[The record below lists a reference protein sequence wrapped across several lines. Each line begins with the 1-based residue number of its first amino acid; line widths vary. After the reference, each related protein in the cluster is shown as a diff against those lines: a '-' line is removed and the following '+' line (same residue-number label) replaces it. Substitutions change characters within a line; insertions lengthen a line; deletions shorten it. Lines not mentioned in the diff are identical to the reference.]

1 MKTVKNIISHIISRP
16 QYKKISQKR
25 CFDKV
30 VKLLPPHL
38 QNAVLFTYVKN
49 QTLFFV
55 LNHPGLKMEF
65 HYKVNLIK
73 SLLKQL
79 KTIDKECSN
88 MQDIK
93 EVKAFVSNKPKQKES
108 QKKSIKYTFK
118 ELSSGEFKI
127 ITKNKNLKNLFQKI
141 QKAIKDSNA
150 STN

>member
-1 MKTVKNIISHIISRP
+1 MKTVKNIISHIISKP

-38 QNAVLFTYVKN
+38 QSAVLFTYVKN

-79 KTIDKECSN
+79 KTIDKECLD

-93 EVKAFVSNKPKQKES
+93 EVKAFVSNKPKQKVTTNLKVK
-108 QKKSIKYTFK
+108 QTYK
-118 ELSSGEFKI
+118 ELSNGEFKI

-141 QKAIKDSNA
+141 QKVIKNNNA

>member
-1 MKTVKNIISHIISRP
+1 MKTVKNIISHIISKP

-38 QNAVLFTYVKN
+38 QSAVLFTYVKN

-73 SLLKQL
+73 SLLKQI
-79 KTIDKECSN
+79 KSIDPLCKN

-93 EVKAFVSNKPKQKES
+93 DIKAFVSNKPRIKTEP
-108 QKKSIKYTFK
+108 KKKLYYK
-118 ELSSGEFKI
+118 ELSSANFKI
-127 ITKNKNLKNLFQKI
+127 LTKNKKLTTLFQKI
-141 QKAIKDSNA
+141 KDTIKNA
-150 STN
+150 NTPQ

>member
-1 MKTVKNIISHIISRP
+1 MKTVKNIISHIISKP

-38 QNAVLFTYVKN
+38 QSAVLFTYVKN

-79 KTIDKECSN
+79 KSIDKECHD

-93 EVKAFVSNKPKQKES
+93 EVKAFVTNKPKQKNTIN
-108 QKKSIKYTFK
+108 KKIKQTYK
-118 ELSSGEFKI
+118 ELSTGKFKI
-127 ITKNKNLKNLFQKI
+127 ITKNKNLKTLFQKI
-141 QKAIKDSNA
+141 QKVIKENNA